1 MAGAAAGRQA
11 RAGRVPSTANPRLA
25 GDSAGEYV
33 QSLDR
38 GLAVI
43 RAFTNEQPRMTIA
56 DVARETGLTR
66 AAARRFLHTLASIGY
81 VGSNGGY
88 FYLRPRVLEL
98 GYAYLSSAS
107 FADIAQ
113 EHLVHLA
120 EELHESCSASVL
132 DLPDIVYVARAQTS
146 RIMTIALAVGTRLP
160 AYATSMGR
168 VLLASLPA
176 EELDAYVSD
185 TNFDRLTGHTVTG
198 KAALRR
204 VLHTVGEQGFAII
217 DQELELGVRSA
228 AAPVRDAEGKVIAA
242 INVSAHASRVTLQEL
257 RSHFLPA
264 LLRTAGEIDHDLRSR
279 L

>member
-1 MAGAAAGRQA
+1 M
-11 RAGRVPSTANPRLA
+11 A

-120 EELHESCSASVL
+120 EELHESCSGSVL
-132 DLPDIVYVARAQTS
+132 DLPDVVYVARAQTS

-168 VLLASLPA
+168 VLLASLSA
-176 EELDAYVSD
+176 KELDAYMAETD
-185 TNFDRLTGHTVTG
+185 FDRLTGHTVTG

-204 VLHTVGEQGFAII
+204 VLRTVAEQGFALI

-228 AAPVRDAEGKVIAA
+228 AAPIHDADGRVIAA

-257 RSHFLPA
+257 RSYFLPA
-264 LLRTAGEIDHDLRSR
+264 LLRAAEEIDRDLRSR

>member
-1 MAGAAAGRQA
+1 
-11 RAGRVPSTANPRLA
+11 
-25 GDSAGEYV
+25 
-33 QSLDR
+33 
-38 GLAVI
+38 
-43 RAFTNEQPRMTIA
+43 MTIA

-81 VGSNGGY
+81 VGSSGGY

-120 EELHESCSASVL
+120 EELHESSSASVL
-132 DLPDIVYVARAQTS
+132 DLPDVVYVARAQTS

-168 VLLASLPA
+168 VLLASLPPK
-176 EELDAYVSD
+176 ELDAYMAETD
-185 TNFDRLTGHTVTG
+185 FDRLTGHTVTG

-204 VLHTVGEQGFAII
+204 VLHTVAEQGFALI

-228 AAPVRDAEGKVIAA
+228 AAPVHDADGKVIAA

-257 RSHFLPA
+257 RSHFLPV
-264 LLRTAGEIDHDLRSR
+264 LLRAAEEIDRDLRSR

>member
-1 MAGAAAGRQA
+1 
-11 RAGRVPSTANPRLA
+11 
-25 GDSAGEYV
+25 
-33 QSLDR
+33 
-38 GLAVI
+38 
-43 RAFTNEQPRMTIA
+43 MTIA

-66 AAARRFLHTLASIGY
+66 AAARRFLHTLARIGY
-81 VGSNGGY
+81 VGSNGAY

-107 FADIAQ
+107 FADNAQ

-132 DLPDIVYVARAQTS
+132 DLPDVVYVARAQTS

-176 EELDAYVSD
+176 KELDAYMAETD
-185 TNFDRLTGHTVTG
+185 FDRLTGHTVTG

-204 VLHTVGEQGFAII
+204 VLRTVAEQGFALI

-228 AAPVRDAEGKVIAA
+228 AAPVHDADGKVIAA

-257 RSHFLPA
+257 RSHFLPV
-264 LLRTAGEIDHDLRSR
+264 LLRAAEEIDRDLRSR